1 MSDELS
7 RTCRTCGYALL
18 TPNYPIDAACAMCA
32 IDNAS
37 KEGPCCGYGDIDMDN
52 FGNVDCCDKW
62 EPRKSH
68 IAVTDEQFS
77 MAVHD
82 GRVWQVARTCGEY
95 RGNVYETTD
104 GTSDDIELWCE
115 HCDIP
120 LEDGW
125 RHCPNC
131 GAKVVA

>member
-1 MSDELS
+1 MSDELKPCPFCGGEAEMREGS
-7 RTCRTCGYALL
+7 STKPYIRCKRCGCRTGSSRYRGNLAKAW
-18 TPNYPIDAACAMCA
+18 NARADA
-32 IDNAS
+32 
-37 KEGPCCGYGDIDMDN
+37 
-52 FGNVDCCDKW
+52 
-62 EPRKSH
+62 
-68 IAVTDEQFS
+68 TDEQFS
-77 MAVHD
+77 LAVHD

-131 GAKVVA
+131 GAKVTR

>member
-1 MSDELS
+1 MSDYEIGDERIMLYAGVFAGVEFSEEPWIDKGELVL
-7 RTCRTCGYALL
+7 RW
-18 TPNYPIDAACAMCA
+18 
-32 IDNAS
+32 NA
-37 KEGPCCGYGDIDMDN
+37 
-52 FGNVDCCDKW
+52 
-62 EPRKSH
+62 RA
-68 IAVTDEQFS
+68 AVTDEQFS
-77 MAVHD
+77 LAVHD
-82 GRVWQVARTCGEY
+82 GRVWHVARTCGEY

-131 GAKVVA
+131 GAKVTR